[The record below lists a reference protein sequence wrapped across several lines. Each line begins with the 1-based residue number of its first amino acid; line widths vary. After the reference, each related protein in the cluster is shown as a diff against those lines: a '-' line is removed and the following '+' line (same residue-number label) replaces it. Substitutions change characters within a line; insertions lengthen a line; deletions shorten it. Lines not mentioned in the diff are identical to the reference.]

1 MEKQGFLKQNRFL
14 FSVIQ
19 KTVDALV
26 IISTLFIGASL
37 YGLDWTA
44 SNYLMLAFCSVVL
57 FAFFADISGLSN
69 SWRGQSLGSE
79 FKAIFYSWIGTTLG
93 LLLLG
98 YATKTTGSFS
108 RLTVGAWLLLAP
120 CFLLG
125 VRSIIRFI
133 LFKLR
138 EQGFNSRTIA
148 IVGTDEVAQNLA
160 KEIMSQGWMGLK
172 IAGYYDNRA
181 ELRSKPD
188 PAVDINVIGRF
199 KDLIKAAK
207 NNEYDGIYI
216 ALPMRAEKLISNI
229 VNQLSDSS
237 IPVHIVPDLFTF
249 NLVTSRTTNIGRIP
263 LLSVYESPFDELGMM
278 IKRAQDVILGSLILT
293 LIAVPMAIIAMAVK
307 FSSPGPVLFK
317 QRRYGLG
324 GEEIL
329 VRKFRTMTV
338 CEDGDDIKQA
348 QKEDERFTPIGKFLR
363 RTSLDELPQFINV
376 LEGSM
381 SIVGPRP
388 HAVAHNELYRSRI
401 DGYML
406 RHLVKPGIT
415 GWAQVNG
422 WRGET
427 DTQEKMEKRVEFD
440 LEYVKNWSL
449 LLDIRIILT
458 TLIRGFF
465 NKQAY

>member
-1 MEKQGFLKQNRFL
+1 MEKQGFLRQNRFL

-19 KTVDALV
+19 KVVDAGV
-26 IISTLFIGASL
+26 IILTLFIGAYL

-44 SNYLMLAFCSVVL
+44 SNYLMLAFCAVVL

-79 FKAIFYSWIGTTLG
+79 FQAIFYSWIGTTLG

-108 RLTVGAWLLLAP
+108 RLTVGAWLILTPCILLA
-120 CFLLG
+120 

-160 KEIMSQGWMGLK
+160 KEIMSQRWMGLK

-216 ALPMRAEKLISNI
+216 ALPMRAEKLISDM

-249 NLVTSRTTNIGRIP
+249 NLITSRTTNIGRIP

-278 IKRAQDVILGSLILT
+278 IKRSQDVILGSLILIV
-293 LIAVPMAIIAMAVK
+293 IAIPMSIIAISVK
-307 FSSPGPVLFK
+307 LSSPGPVLFR

-338 CEDGDDIKQA
+338 CEDGDEIKQA
-348 QKEDERFTPIGKFLR
+348 QKEDERFTPIGRFLR
-363 RTSLDELPQFINV
+363 RTSLDELPQFLNV
-376 LEGSM
+376 IEGSM

-388 HAVAHNELYRSRI
+388 HAIAHNELYRSRI

-422 WRGET
+422 LRGET
-427 DTQEKMEKRVEFD
+427 DTDEKMRKRIEAD
-440 LEYVKNWSL
+440 LDYVKNWSL
-449 LLDIRIILT
+449 WLDLKIILK
-458 TLIRGFF
+458 TLIHGFF
-465 NKQAY
+465 NKNAY

>member
-1 MEKQGFLKQNRFL
+1 MEKQGFLRQNRFL

-19 KTVDALV
+19 KAVDASV
-26 IISTLFIGASL
+26 IVFTLFVGATL

-44 SNYLMLAFCSVVL
+44 SNYLMLAFCAVVF
-57 FAFFADISGLSN
+57 FAFFSDISGLSN
-69 SWRGQSLGSE
+69 SWRGQTIGSE
-79 FKAIFYSWIGTTLG
+79 FQAIFYSWIGTTLG

-108 RLTVGAWLLLAP
+108 RLTVGAWLILAP
-120 CFLLG
+120 CLLLA
-125 VRSIIRFI
+125 VRSVIRFI

-160 KEIMSQGWMGLK
+160 KEIMSQAWMGIK

-181 ELRSKPD
+181 EIRSKPD
-188 PAVDINVIGRF
+188 PEVDINVIGRF
-199 KDLIKAAK
+199 DALIKAAK
-207 NNEYDGIYI
+207 NNKYDGIYI
-216 ALPMRAEKLISNI
+216 ALPMRAEKLIANI
-229 VNQLSDSS
+229 VNELSDCSV
-237 IPVHIVPDLFTF
+237 PVHIVPDLFTF
-249 NLVTSRTTNIGRIP
+249 NLITSRATNIGRIP

-278 IKRAQDVILGSLILT
+278 IKRSQDVILGSLVLLLFTIPMLIIA
-293 LIAVPMAIIAMAVK
+293 IAVKA
-307 FSSPGPVLFK
+307 SSPGPVIFK

-329 VRKFRTMTV
+329 VWKFRTMNV
-338 CEDGDDIKQA
+338 CEDGEQITQA
-348 QKEDERFTPIGKFLR
+348 QKEDTRFTSIGTFLR
-363 RTSLDELPQFINV
+363 RTSLDELPQFFNV

-415 GWAQVNG
+415 GWAQING

-427 DTQEKMEKRVEFD
+427 DTDEKMEKRIEAD

-449 LLDIRIILT
+449 WLDLQIIAKT
-458 TLIRGFF
+458 AIKGFL
-465 NKQAY
+465 NKNAY